1 MEDIQMKDE
10 VEEVTETIETV
21 DTQQENAAP
30 KKRISKTAMWAR
42 EHKGFIQV
50 FDPELRA
57 QMVNYRDEFKYA
69 VV

>member
-1 MEDIQMKDE
+1 MKDE
-10 VEEVTETIETV
+10 VEDVTETIETV